1 MITSRPAPATPG
13 DPGGMGFRSV
23 RQRIRRIAR
32 SLALR
37 IPPIK
42 KAAEELESYRQT
54 FRFAPAGHFY
64 SPLPSLEEVS
74 RDAGR
79 LFGPPPEVLP
89 GIELNEAAQLALLQ
103 RCSQP
108 SRAWSGA
115 VKQIATFG
123 RLRTSAP
130 RINTGSIP
138 CVSHREVA
146 SRASGHRHT
155 LQKASDRSRSCRTA
169 PVRCPAL
176 CRPLHVH
183 GPAEQALGQSCLRT
197 RLA

>member
-1 MITSRPAPATPG
+1 
-13 DPGGMGFRSV
+13 MGFRSV

-79 LFGPPPEVLP
+79 LFGPPPEALP

-103 RCSQP
+103 RCSP
-108 SRAWSGA
+108 A
-115 VKQIATFG
+115 IACVVG
-123 RLRTSAP
+123 RRQANCDVRTTADIRTPHKHRVNPVCFAP
-130 RINTGSIP
+130 GS
-138 CVSHREVA
+138 S
-146 SRASGHRHT
+146 
-155 LQKASDRSRSCRTA
+155 
-169 PVRCPAL
+169 
-176 CRPLHVH
+176 
-183 GPAEQALGQSCLRT
+183 
-197 RLA
+197 